1 MTLHKSDAIVLKRD
15 RSGESSLLVE
25 LFLKD
30 RGRVNLL
37 AKGARKPGSVMV
49 GKLEQFSEI
58 EVLYYSKTEESLA
71 VISQVNQKRTN
82 SELSGDIRRLSYA
95 SAVVEALKDLVRQDE
110 DQQKMFKLVS
120 GTFYMMNYAPA
131 AKLEFFFLVFLLKA
145 LDLVGLSPQFNHC
158 VKSGQKIESEEVLF
172 SVEDGGIISKE
183 ATSPDKTYLKLDQR
197 MLKAIQKARASD
209 IDKLKDL
216 NFTDKQKDVIKD
228 LLFAFLNYHADGRPS
243 FNSLNF
249 LTKLA
254 NY

>member
-58 EVLYYSKTEESLA
+58 EVLFYAKTDESLG
-71 VISQVNQKRTN
+71 VISQVNQKHAN
-82 SELSGDIRRLSYA
+82 NDLSGDIRRLSYA
-95 SAVVEALKDLVRQDE
+95 SAVVEALKDFVRQGE
-110 DQQKMFKLVS
+110 DQQKMFHLVS

-131 AKLEFFFLVFLLKA
+131 KKLEFFFLVFLLKA
-145 LDLVGLSPQFNHC
+145 LDLIGLSPQFDHS
-158 VKSGQKIESEEVLF
+158 VKSGKKIESEEILF
-172 SVEDGGIISKE
+172 SVEDGGIILKE
-183 ATSPDKTYLKLDQR
+183 ETSADKSYLKLDQG

-209 IDKLKDL
+209 IDKLKGL
-216 NFTDKQKDVIKD
+216 NFTDQQRDVIRD
-228 LLFAFLNYHADGRPS
+228 LLFAFMSFHADGRPS
-243 FNSLNF
+243 FKSLNF